1 MTTKKVAVFV
11 AVGILLFVGI
21 AGMAQQAPGP
31 QGDKKV
37 RLLLVDETRTFF
49 STMRVGILAGIL
61 KKNELFEVDVK
72 MVEVESSYV
81 DPLAGSEPEA
91 QNYDIILIVPRG
103 IDNGSVS
110 QIWIVTRGFSE
121 LSSPVT
127 GAIDALK
134 GIIEKMF
141 VEVAVPTDVNDD
153 LYPGFFSAL
162 YVNEG
167 WL

>member
-1 MTTKKVAVFV
+1 MTSKKVLVLV
-11 AVGILLFVGI
+11 TVGLLLFVGI
-21 AGMAQQAPGP
+21 AAAGQQAPKP
-31 QGDKKV
+31 QGEKV
-37 RLLLVDETRTFF
+37 RLLLVDETKTFS

-61 KKNELFEVDVK
+61 KKNPLFAVDVK

-91 QNYDIILIVPRG
+91 QTYDIILIVPRG
-103 IDNGSVS
+103 IDNGSVH

-121 LSSPVT
+121 LSPPVT
-127 GAIDALK
+127 GAIEALE
-134 GIIEKMF
+134 GIVGKMF
-141 VEVAVPTDVNDD
+141 AKVAVPTDVNDD
-153 LYPGFFSAL
+153 LFPGFLSAL